1 MLPSLR
7 PPRARERKSPKPP
20 PRARCCRVDALI
32 EEGTDAASSKSG
44 VSRQTGTHR
53 SMLSAKE
60 SDLLDRAHR
69 KLERAESKVAA
80 CSDAASVRSA
90 LTSASSKRT
99 PTTLPAS
106 ERPPPSASEGAPP
119 SEDGGVALVNYTG
132 QQSAVAGIQRLKKI
146 DARAAKSSMGA
157 LLEHVENDEGQAMRK
172 SFPGSGR
179 TALAMQNA
187 RKRGA

>member
-1 MLPSLR
+1 
-7 PPRARERKSPKPP
+7 
-20 PRARCCRVDALI
+20 
-32 EEGTDAASSKSG
+32 
-44 VSRQTGTHR
+44 
-53 SMLSAKE
+53 MLSAKE

-90 LTSASSKRT
+90 VTSASSKRAGPATCLAGPAT
-99 PTTLPAS
+99 PSTAPTIPVGAPPAS
-106 ERPPPSASEGAPP
+106 E
-119 SEDGGVALVNYTG
+119 DGSVALINYTG
-132 QQSAVAGIQRLKKI
+132 HQSAVAGIQRLKKI

-157 LLEHVENDEGQAMRK
+157 LLEHVENDNETQAMRK

-187 RKRGA
+187 RKRA